1 MIVYSTAK
9 DIIDE
14 SIRQL
19 KWENQ
24 NAMLEVRDEALDYYT
39 YNNTK
44 KYIDQYF
51 SGTLQQE
58 IPIYNVNLT
67 KKLINRISLVYK
79 DAPIRDVE
87 NDLYYDLTQD
97 KDWKMKSFERI
108 HNLLGTIAVH
118 VCWEEDKFIYHPIM
132 NFVPV
137 MDPYNPLK
145 PIGLTY
151 PLNKA
156 TADWRNTEEDLYVY
170 WSADEHYMFDSSGK
184 IIQVNEENVNPNG
197 VLPFALVQ
205 PNSMVDEFW
214 NERAMDIALGNK
226 QIDIA
231 MTMLQHHI
239 RTAGGQYVIEGRVDA
254 NNIQLGLNKVVVID
268 EGNMTNISSNT
279 SINDIKE
286 GIEFQLKT
294 IAFNNN
300 LNFDFGLS
308 GSKSGVALKIE
319 NLELLEARE
328 DEVEKWRRAEK
339 QIYNIERQ
347 IVLLETGKQL
357 PEDISLDYSEVKFP
371 DFEREREEWDWKFQ
385 HGLADKYDYMMAQDP
400 DKFPDRQSAIDY
412 LDEKKLTSD
421 NKQNIFKLN
430 RNNNGSNTNQ
440 LPQQDN
446 ES

>member
-1 MIVYSTAK
+1 MIVYSNAK
-9 DIIDE
+9 DIVEE

-19 KWENQ
+19 KWNNQ
-24 NAMLEVRDEALDYYT
+24 SAMLETRDEALDYYT
-39 YNNTK
+39 FNNTA

-87 NDLYYDLTQD
+87 NDSYYTLTQD

-108 HNLLGTIAVH
+108 HNLLGTIAIH
-118 VCWEEDKFIYHPIM
+118 IAWEDGAFKYNPIM
-132 NFVPV
+132 NFCPI

-145 PIGLTY
+145 PIGVTY

-156 TADWRNTEEDLYVY
+156 TGDWRQTKEDIYVY
-170 WSADEHYMFDSSGK
+170 WSAEEHYMFDSAGK
-184 IIQVNEENVNPNG
+184 VIKINEDNINPYG
-197 VLPFALVQ
+197 VLPFAFIQ
-205 PNSMVDEFW
+205 PTHIVDEFW
-214 NERAMDIALGNK
+214 NEGAMDIALGNK
-226 QIDIA
+226 QIDLA

-239 RTAGGQYVIEGRVDA
+239 RTAGGQFVIEGRVDA
-254 NNIQLGLNKVVVID
+254 NNIQLGLNKVVVVD
-268 EGNMTNISSNT
+268 EGNMSNISSNT
-279 SINDIKE
+279 DVTSIKE

-339 QIYNIERQ
+339 DIYNIERQ
-347 IVLLETGKQL
+347 ILAVETGQQL
-357 PEDISLDYSEVKFP
+357 PDGITLDYAEVKFP
-371 DFEREREEWDWKFQ
+371 DFDREREEWDWKFK
-385 HGLADKYDYMMAQDP
+385 HGLADRYDYLMAHDP

-412 LDEKKLTSD
+412 LEDKKQETD
-421 NKQNIFKLN
+421 TTDNIFKLN
-430 RNNNGSNTNQ
+430 RANGEGT
-440 LPQQDN
+440 
-446 ES
+446 

>member
-1 MIVYSTAK
+1 MIVYSNAK
-9 DIIDE
+9 DIIEE

-24 NAMLEVRDEALDYYT
+24 SAMLETRDEELDYYT
-39 YNNTK
+39 YNNTA

-58 IPIYNVNLT
+58 IPIYCVNLT

-79 DAPIRDVE
+79 DRPIRDVE
-87 NDLYYDLTQD
+87 NDKYYEFTED
-97 KDWKMKSFERI
+97 KDFKMKSFERV
-108 HNLLGTIAVH
+108 HNLLGTVAVH
-118 VCWEEDKFIYHPIM
+118 VGWEDGKFKYNPIM

-145 PIGLTY
+145 PIGITY

-156 TADWRNTEEDLYVY
+156 TGDWRNTDEDMYVY
-170 WSADEHYMFDSSGK
+170 WSAEQHYMFDSTGK
-184 IIQVNEENVNPNG
+184 IIKVNEDNINPYG
-197 VLPFALVQ
+197 VLPFAFIQ
-205 PNSMVDEFW
+205 PNHMVDEFF
-214 NERAMDIALGNK
+214 NEGAMDIALGNK

-239 RTAGGQYVIEGRVDA
+239 RTAGGQFVIEGRVDA
-254 NNIQLGLNKVVVID
+254 NNIQLGLNKVVVVD
-268 EGNMTNISSNT
+268 EGSMSNISSNT
-279 SINDIKE
+279 DITSIKE

-339 QIYNIERQ
+339 NIYEIERQ
-347 IVLLETGKQL
+347 IVQVETGLQL
-357 PEDISLDYSEVKFP
+357 PESIALDYSEVKFP
-371 DFEREREEWDWKFQ
+371 DFDAERDEWDWKFK
-385 HGLADKYDYMMAQDP
+385 HGIADRFDYLMAQDP
-400 DKFPDRQSAIDY
+400 DKFPDRQAAMDF
-412 LDEKKLTSD
+412 LDEKKQETD
-421 NKQNIFKLN
+421 TTDNIFKLN
-430 RNNNGSNTNQ
+430 RANGEGT
-440 LPQQDN
+440 
-446 ES
+446 

>member
-1 MIVYSTAK
+1 MIVYSNAK

-19 KWENQ
+19 KWDNQ
-24 NAMLEVRDEALDYYT
+24 SAMLDARDEALDYYT
-39 YNNTK
+39 YNNTA

-58 IPIYNVNLT
+58 IPIYCVNLT

-79 DAPIRDVE
+79 DKPVRDVE
-87 NDLYYDLTQD
+87 NDLYYDLTAN

-108 HNLLGTIAVH
+108 HNLLGTMAVH
-118 VCWEEDKFIYHPIM
+118 VAWDDGKLKYNPVM
-132 NFVPV
+132 NFVPI
-137 MDPYNPLK
+137 MDPLNPLK

-156 TADWRNTEEDLYVY
+156 TADWRSAEEDLYVY
-170 WSADEHYMFDSSGK
+170 WSAEEHYMFDSTGK
-184 IIQVNEENVNPNG
+184 KISVNEGNINPYG
-197 VLPFALVQ
+197 VLPFAFIQ

-214 NERAMDIALGNK
+214 NEGAMDIALGNK
-226 QIDIA
+226 QIDVA

-268 EGNMTNISSNT
+268 EGTMSNISSNT

-339 QIYNIERQ
+339 HIYEIETEIIQ
-347 IVLLETGKQL
+347 VETGKQL
-357 PEDISLDYSEVKFP
+357 PESISLDYTEVKFP
-371 DFEREREEWDWKFQ
+371 DFEREREEWDWKFS
-385 HGLADKYDYMMAQDP
+385 HGLADKYDY
-400 DKFPDRQSAIDY
+400 
-412 LDEKKLTSD
+412 
-421 NKQNIFKLN
+421 N
-430 RNNNGSNTNQ
+430 RKHI
-440 LPQQDN
+440 
-446 ES
+446 

>member
-1 MIVYSTAK
+1 MIVYSTAR
-9 DIIDE
+9 DVIEE
-14 SIRQL
+14 SIKKL
-19 KWENQ
+19 KWDNQ
-24 NAMLEVRDEALDYYT
+24 SAILDLRDEALDYYT
-39 YNNTK
+39 FNNTA

-51 SGTLQQE
+51 AGTLQQE

-87 NDLYYDLTQD
+87 NDSYYELTQD
-97 KDWKMKSFERI
+97 KDWKMKSFERV
-108 HNLLGTIAVH
+108 HNLLGTIAIH
-118 VCWEEDKFIYHPIM
+118 TCWEDGRFVYHPIM
-132 NFVPV
+132 NFVPI

-156 TADWRNTEEDLYVY
+156 TADWRNAEEDLYVY
-170 WSADEHYMFDSSGK
+170 WSAEEHYMFDSTGK
-184 IIQVNEENVNPNG
+184 TIRVNEDNINPYG
-197 VLPFALVQ
+197 ILPFTFIQ
-205 PNSMVDEFW
+205 PNHMVDEFW
-214 NERAMDIALGNK
+214 NEGAMDISLGNK
-226 QIDIA
+226 QIDLA

-239 RTAGGQYVIEGRVDA
+239 RTAGGQFVIEGRVDA

-268 EGNMTNISSNT
+268 EGTMNNVSSNT
-279 SINDIKE
+279 DVTSIKE

-339 QIYNIERQ
+339 DIYEVERQ
-347 IVLLETGKQL
+347 ILQVETGQQL
-357 PEDISLDYSEVKFP
+357 PDGIALDYAEVKFP
-371 DFEREREEWDWKFQ
+371 DFEREREEWDWKFK
-385 HGLADKYDYMMAQDP
+385 HGLADRYDYLMAHDP
-400 DKFPDRQSAIDY
+400 DKFPDRESAIEFLED
-412 LDEKKLTSD
+412 KKQETD
-421 NKQNIFKLN
+421 TTDNIFKLN
-430 RNNNGSNTNQ
+430 RNGENTN
-440 LPQQDN
+440 N
-446 ES
+446 IS

>member
-184 IIQVNEENVNPNG
+184 IIQVNEENVNPYG
-197 VLPFALVQ
+197 VLHFAFVQ

-214 NERAMDIALGNK
+214 NEGAMDIALGNK

-339 QIYNIERQ
+339 QIYGIERQ

>member
-9 DIIDE
+9 DIIEE

-44 KYIDQYF
+44 KYIDQFF

-79 DAPIRDVE
+79 DPPLRDVE
-87 NDLYYDLTQD
+87 NELYYDLTSD

-118 VCWEEDKFIYHPIM
+118 VCWEDGKFVYHPIM
-132 NFVPV
+132 NFVPI

-170 WSADEHYMFDSSGK
+170 WSADEHYMFDSAGK
-184 IIQVNEENVNPNG
+184 IIQINEENINPYG
-197 VLPFALVQ
+197 VLPFVFIQ

-214 NERAMDIALGNK
+214 NEGAMDIALGNK
-226 QIDIA
+226 QIDLA

-268 EGNMTNISSNT
+268 EGSMSNISSNT

-286 GIEFQLKT
+286 GIQFQLKT

-339 QIYNIERQ
+339 QIYEIERQ
-347 IVLLETGKQL
+347 VLSVETGTQL
-357 PEDISLDYSEVKFP
+357 SEDISLDYAEVKFP

-385 HGLADKYDYMMAQDP
+385 HGLADKYDYLMAQDP
-400 DKFPDRQSAIDY
+400 DKFADRQSAIDF
-412 LDEKKLTSD
+412 LDEKKQEIDTTD
-421 NKQNIFKLN
+421 NIFKLN
-430 RNNNGSNTNQ
+430 RANGEGT
-440 LPQQDN
+440 
-446 ES
+446 

>member
-1 MIVYSTAK
+1 MIVYSNAK
-9 DIIDE
+9 DIIEE

-24 NAMLEVRDEALDYYT
+24 NALLEVRDEALDYYT

-44 KYIDQYF
+44 KYINQYF
-51 SGTLQQE
+51 SGTLQEE

-87 NDLYYDLTQD
+87 NDLYYDLTSD

-118 VCWEEDKFIYHPIM
+118 VCWEDDKFVYHPIM

-137 MDPYNPLK
+137 MDTYNPLK

-156 TADWRNTEEDLYVY
+156 TADWRNTEEDLFVY
-170 WSADEHYMFDSSGK
+170 WSADEHYMFNSSGK
-184 IIQVNEENVNPNG
+184 IIQINEDNVNPYG
-197 VLPFALVQ
+197 VLPIVFIQ

-214 NERAMDIALGNK
+214 NEGAMDIALGNK

-268 EGNMTNISSNT
+268 EGNMSNISSNT

-286 GIEFQLKT
+286 GIQFQLKT

-339 QIYNIERQ
+339 QLYAIEREIIQ
-347 IVLLETGKQL
+347 VETGKQL
-357 PEDISLDYSEVKFP
+357 PEGISLDYTEVKFP

-385 HGLADKYDYMMAQDP
+385 HGLADKYDYLMAHDP
-400 DKFPDRQSAIDY
+400 DKFSDRQSAIDF
-412 LDEKKLTSD
+412 LDDKKQEIDTTD
-421 NKQNIFKLN
+421 NIFKLN
-430 RNNNGSNTNQ
+430 RANGEGT
-440 LPQQDN
+440 
-446 ES
+446 

>member
-1 MIVYSTAK
+1 MIVYSNAK
-9 DIIDE
+9 DIVEE

-19 KWENQ
+19 KWNNQ
-24 NAMLEVRDEALDYYT
+24 SAMLETRDEALDYYT
-39 YNNTK
+39 FNNTA

-79 DAPIRDVE
+79 DAPLRGVE
-87 NDLYYDLTQD
+87 NDSYYTLTQD

-118 VCWEEDKFIYHPIM
+118 IAWEDGAFKYNPIM
-132 NFVPV
+132 NFCPI

-145 PIGLTY
+145 PIGVTY

-156 TADWRNTEEDLYVY
+156 TGDWRQTKEDIYVY
-170 WSADEHYMFDSSGK
+170 WSAEEHYMFDSAGK
-184 IIQVNEENVNPNG
+184 VIKINEDNINPYG
-197 VLPFALVQ
+197 VLPFAFIQ
-205 PNSMVDEFW
+205 PTHIVDEFW
-214 NERAMDIALGNK
+214 NEGAMDIALGNK
-226 QIDIA
+226 QIDLA

-239 RTAGGQYVIEGRVDA
+239 RTAGGQFVIEGRVDA
-254 NNIQLGLNKVVVID
+254 NNIQLGLNKVVVVD
-268 EGNMTNISSNT
+268 EGNMSNISSNT
-279 SINDIKE
+279 DVTSIKE

-339 QIYNIERQ
+339 DIYNIERQ
-347 IVLLETGKQL
+347 ILAVETGQQL
-357 PEDISLDYSEVKFP
+357 PDGITLDYAEVKFP
-371 DFEREREEWDWKFQ
+371 DFDREREEWDWKFK
-385 HGLADKYDYMMAQDP
+385 HGLADRYDYLMAHDP

-412 LDEKKLTSD
+412 LEDKKQETD
-421 NKQNIFKLN
+421 TTDNIFKLN
-430 RNNNGSNTNQ
+430 RANGEGT
-440 LPQQDN
+440 
-446 ES
+446 

>member
-184 IIQVNEENVNPNG
+184 IIQVNEENVNPYG
-197 VLPFALVQ
+197 VLPFVFVQ

-214 NERAMDIALGNK
+214 NEGAMDIALGNK

-357 PEDISLDYSEVKFP
+357 PEYISLDYSEVKFP

>member
-9 DIIDE
+9 DIIEE

-44 KYIDQYF
+44 KYIDQFF

-79 DAPIRDVE
+79 DPPLRDVE
-87 NDLYYDLTQD
+87 NELYYDLTSD

-118 VCWEEDKFIYHPIM
+118 VCWEDGKFIYNPIM

-170 WSADEHYMFDSSGK
+170 WSADEHYMFDSAGK
-184 IIQVNEENVNPNG
+184 IIQINEENINPYG
-197 VLPFALVQ
+197 VLPFVFIQ

-214 NERAMDIALGNK
+214 NEGAMDIALGNK
-226 QIDIA
+226 QIDLA

-268 EGNMTNISSNT
+268 EGSMSNISSNT

-286 GIEFQLKT
+286 GIQFQLKT

-339 QIYNIERQ
+339 QIYEIERQ
-347 IVLLETGKQL
+347 VLSVETGTQL
-357 PEDISLDYSEVKFP
+357 SEDISLDYAEVKFP

-385 HGLADKYDYMMAQDP
+385 HGLADKYDYLMAQDP
-400 DKFPDRQSAIDY
+400 DKFADRQSAIDF
-412 LDEKKLTSD
+412 LDEKKQEIDTTD
-421 NKQNIFKLN
+421 NIFKLN
-430 RNNNGSNTNQ
+430 RANGEGT
-440 LPQQDN
+440 
-446 ES
+446 

>member
-1 MIVYSTAK
+1 MIVYSNAK
-9 DIIDE
+9 DIIEE

-24 NAMLEVRDEALDYYT
+24 SAMLEVRDEALDYYT

-44 KYIDQYF
+44 KYIDRYF

-79 DAPIRDVE
+79 DKPVRDVE
-87 NDLYYDLTQD
+87 NDMYYDLTSD

-118 VCWEEDKFIYHPIM
+118 VCWEDDKFVYHPIM

-156 TADWRNTEEDLYVY
+156 TADWRNTEEDLFVY
-170 WSADEHYMFDSSGK
+170 WSADEHYMFNSSGK
-184 IIQVNEENVNPNG
+184 IIQINEDNVNPYG
-197 VLPFALVQ
+197 VLPFVFIQ

-214 NERAMDIALGNK
+214 NEGAMDIALGNK

-268 EGNMTNISSNT
+268 EGNMSNISSNT

-286 GIEFQLKT
+286 GIQFQLKT

-339 QIYNIERQ
+339 QIYAIEREIIQ
-347 IVLLETGKQL
+347 VETGKQL
-357 PEDISLDYSEVKFP
+357 PEGISLDYTEVKFP

-385 HGLADKYDYMMAQDP
+385 HGLADKYDYLMAHDP
-400 DKFPDRQSAIDY
+400 DKFSDRQSAIDY
-412 LDEKKLTSD
+412 LDDKKQEIDTTD
-421 NKQNIFKLN
+421 NIFKLN
-430 RNNNGSNTNQ
+430 RANGEGT
-440 LPQQDN
+440 
-446 ES
+446 

>member
-1 MIVYSTAK
+1 MIVYSNAK
-9 DIIDE
+9 DIIEE

-24 NAMLEVRDEALDYYT
+24 SAMLETRDEALDYYT
-39 YNNTK
+39 YNNTA

-58 IPIYNVNLT
+58 IPIYCVNLT

-79 DAPIRDVE
+79 DRPIRDVE
-87 NDLYYDLTQD
+87 NDKYYEFTED
-97 KDWKMKSFERI
+97 KDFKMKSFERV
-108 HNLLGTIAVH
+108 HNLLGTVAVH
-118 VCWEEDKFIYHPIM
+118 VGWEDGKFKYNPIM

-137 MDPYNPLK
+137 MDPYDPLK
-145 PIGLTY
+145 PIGITY

-156 TADWRNTEEDLYVY
+156 TGDWRNTDEDMYVY
-170 WSADEHYMFDSSGK
+170 WSAEHHYMFDSTGK
-184 IIQVNEENVNPNG
+184 IIKVNEDNINPYG
-197 VLPFALVQ
+197 VLPFAFIQ
-205 PNSMVDEFW
+205 PTHMVDEFF
-214 NERAMDIALGNK
+214 NEGAMDIALGNK

-239 RTAGGQYVIEGRVDA
+239 RTAGGQFVIEGRVDA
-254 NNIQLGLNKVVVID
+254 NNIQLGLNKVVVVD
-268 EGNMTNISSNT
+268 EGSMSNISSNT
-279 SINDIKE
+279 DITSIKE

-339 QIYNIERQ
+339 HIYDIERQ
-347 IVLLETGKQL
+347 IVQVETGLQL
-357 PEDISLDYSEVKFP
+357 PESIALDYSEVKFP
-371 DFEREREEWDWKFQ
+371 DFDAERDEWDWKFK
-385 HGLADKYDYMMAQDP
+385 HGIADRFDYLMAQDP
-400 DKFPDRQSAIDY
+400 DKFADRQAAMDF
-412 LDEKKLTSD
+412 LDEKKQETD
-421 NKQNIFKLN
+421 TTDNIFKLN
-430 RNNNGSNTNQ
+430 RANGEGT
-440 LPQQDN
+440 
-446 ES
+446 

>member
-1 MIVYSTAK
+1 MIVYSNAK
-9 DIIDE
+9 DIIEE

-24 NAMLEVRDEALDYYT
+24 SAMLETRDEALDYYT
-39 YNNTK
+39 YNNTA

-58 IPIYNVNLT
+58 IPIYCVNLT

-79 DAPIRDVE
+79 DRPIRDVE
-87 NDLYYDLTQD
+87 NDKYYEFTED
-97 KDWKMKSFERI
+97 KDYKMKSFERV
-108 HNLLGTIAVH
+108 HNLLGTVAVH
-118 VCWEEDKFIYHPIM
+118 VGWEDGKFKYNPIM

-137 MDPYNPLK
+137 MDPYDPLK
-145 PIGLTY
+145 PIGITY

-156 TADWRNTEEDLYVY
+156 TGDWRNTDEDMYVY
-170 WSADEHYMFDSSGK
+170 WSAEQHYMFDSTGK
-184 IIQVNEENVNPNG
+184 IIKVNEDNVNPYG
-197 VLPFALVQ
+197 VLPFAFIQ
-205 PNSMVDEFW
+205 PTHMVDEFF
-214 NERAMDIALGNK
+214 NEGAMDIALGNK

-239 RTAGGQYVIEGRVDA
+239 RTAGGQFVIEGRVDA
-254 NNIQLGLNKVVVID
+254 NNIQLGLNKVVVVD
-268 EGNMTNISSNT
+268 EGSMSNISSNT
-279 SINDIKE
+279 DITSIKE

-339 QIYNIERQ
+339 HIYEIERQ
-347 IVLLETGKQL
+347 IVQVETGLQL
-357 PEDISLDYSEVKFP
+357 PESIALDYSEVKFP
-371 DFEREREEWDWKFQ
+371 DFDAERDEWDWKFK
-385 HGLADKYDYMMAQDP
+385 HGIADRFDYLMAQDP
-400 DKFPDRQSAIDY
+400 DKFPDRQAAMDF
-412 LDEKKLTSD
+412 LDEKKQETD
-421 NKQNIFKLN
+421 TTDNIFKLN
-430 RNNNGSNTNQ
+430 RANGEGT
-440 LPQQDN
+440 
-446 ES
+446 

>member
-1 MIVYSTAK
+1 MIVYSNAK
-9 DIIDE
+9 DIIEE

-24 NAMLEVRDEALDYYT
+24 SAMLETRDEALDYYT
-39 YNNTK
+39 YNNTA

-58 IPIYNVNLT
+58 IPIYCVNLT

-79 DAPIRDVE
+79 DRPIRDVE
-87 NDLYYDLTQD
+87 NDKYYEFTED
-97 KDWKMKSFERI
+97 KDYKMKSFERV
-108 HNLLGTIAVH
+108 HNLLGTVAVH
-118 VCWEEDKFIYHPIM
+118 VGWEDGKFKYNPIM

-145 PIGLTY
+145 PIGITY

-156 TADWRNTEEDLYVY
+156 TGDWRNTDEDMYVY
-170 WSADEHYMFDSSGK
+170 WSAEQHYMFDSTGK
-184 IIQVNEENVNPNG
+184 IIKVNEDNVNPYG
-197 VLPFALVQ
+197 VLPFAFIQ
-205 PNSMVDEFW
+205 PTHMVDEFF
-214 NERAMDIALGNK
+214 NEGAMDIALGNK

-239 RTAGGQYVIEGRVDA
+239 RTAGGQFVIEGRVDA
-254 NNIQLGLNKVVVID
+254 NNIQLGLNKVVVVD
-268 EGNMTNISSNT
+268 EGSMSNISSNT
-279 SINDIKE
+279 DITSIKE

-339 QIYNIERQ
+339 HIYEIERQ
-347 IVLLETGKQL
+347 IVQVETGLQL
-357 PEDISLDYSEVKFP
+357 PESIALDYSEVKFP
-371 DFEREREEWDWKFQ
+371 DFDAERDEWDWKFK
-385 HGLADKYDYMMAQDP
+385 HGIADRFDYLMAQDP
-400 DKFPDRQSAIDY
+400 DKFPDRQAAMDF
-412 LDEKKLTSD
+412 LDEKKQETD
-421 NKQNIFKLN
+421 TTDNIFKLN
-430 RNNNGSNTNQ
+430 RANGEGT
-440 LPQQDN
+440 
-446 ES
+446 